1 MKKLKSLAVVAV
13 LCSVAAGSAYAVDVS
28 VIVQNKNATS
38 PANRLTSST
47 YSMALPGTT
56 YSPARTES
64 VLASTTA
71 PAFTARNTAYP
82 NNQNITEY
90 YSTATT
96 TCKFYT
102 SFLIISGA
110 PQYTYTATNGSGGNT
125 TNCTAT
131 LTAINPATNAY
142 TVTFSIK

>member
-1 MKKLKSLAVVAV
+1 MKKLKSFAVVAV
-13 LCSVAAGSAYAVDVS
+13 LCSLAAGSAYAVDVS

-38 PANRLTSST
+38 AATRLTSST
-47 YSMALPGTT
+47 YSIALPGTT
-56 YSPARTES
+56 YNPARTDS
-64 VLASTTA
+64 IRANTTA
-71 PAFTARNTAYP
+71 AAFTARNTAYP

-90 YSTATT
+90 YSNVNTV
-96 TCKFYT
+96 CKFYT

-110 PQYTYTATNGSGGNT
+110 PKYTYTATDSSGGIGP
-125 TNCTAT
+125 NCTAT